1 MTTTSSAARE
11 TFGSWQKAVLGLLL
25 IGYPVVLFTFG
36 TRVLIPALFLYVIL
50 TLFLCTHTLY
60 LVLLSSIRS
69 VDQHSIID
77 LITSKK
83 DNAPLYTVLVPLYQE
98 PQMLP
103 KLIDS
108 LLKLDYPTDKLEI
121 ILLMEED
128 DEETRAA
135 MVKLQLPSHFQPT
148 IVQAEAGT
156 PRTKAR
162 ACNSVL
168 EEAHGEFLV
177 IYDAE
182 DQPDRD
188 QLWKAITAFQQSDD
202 RVACVQS
209 RLSFYNPRQ
218 NLLTRLFT
226 LEYTFWFDLFLP
238 ALSII
243 GAPIP
248 LGGSS
253 NHLRTSTLREIGGW
267 DTYNVTEDC
276 DLGIRLARNH
286 YRTIIMNSTTLEEA
300 NSQIGNWI
308 RQRSR
313 WIKGYLQTYLVHTRD
328 PIDLLRQLGLQNF
341 LFFQFYI
348 GCTPLLLLLAPLFW
362 MLTLIWNL
370 GQGHILGWYFPPVL
384 YLLSLA
390 SFVLSVLALLSC
402 GLSSAVA
409 RRNYDLIKVLFL
421 FPFYIF
427 IFYIAAWKGCFQ
439 LFTRPYYWE
448 KTKHGL

>member
-1 MTTTSSAARE
+1 MTITSFSARE
-11 TFGSWQKAVLGLLL
+11 TFYFWQKAVIGLLL
-25 IGYPVVLFTFG
+25 CGCLVGLFTIG
-36 TRVLIPALFLYVIL
+36 PTALILPLFLYVIL
-50 TLFLCTHTLY
+50 TLILCTHILY

-69 VDQHSIID
+69 VDRHSIID
-77 LITSKK
+77 LITSNK
-83 DNAPLYTVLVPLYQE
+83 DNAPLYTILVPLYQE
-98 PQMLP
+98 SQMLP
-103 KLIDS
+103 KLIDN

-121 ILLMEED
+121 ILLLEAD

-135 MVKLQLPSHFQPT
+135 VANIQIPSHFQVM
-148 IVQAEAGT
+148 IVPNRG

-162 ACNSVL
+162 ACNIGL
-168 EEAHGEFLV
+168 DNAHGEYLV

-188 QLWKAITAFQQSDD
+188 QLWKALTAFQQSDD
-202 RVACVQS
+202 SIACVQS

-253 NHLRTSTLREIGGW
+253 NHLRTSILKKIGGW
-267 DTYNVTEDC
+267 DAYNVTEDC
-276 DLGIRLARNH
+276 DLGIRLAKGH
-286 YRTIIMNSTTLEEA
+286 HRTIIINSTTLEEA

-328 PIDLLRQLGLQNF
+328 KGLLRKLGLQNF
-341 LFFQFYI
+341 LFFQLYI
-348 GCTPLLLLLAPLFW
+348 GGMPLLLLLAPLFW

-390 SFVLSVLALLSC
+390 SIVLSVLALLSC

-409 RRNYDLIKVLFL
+409 RRNYDLIKDLAL

-427 IFYIAAWKGCFQ
+427 IFYIAAWKGCIQ
-439 LFTRPYYWE
+439 LFTRPHYWE
-448 KTKHGL
+448 KTKHGLG